1 MDHKRRGSMMIE
13 ASLILP
19 MCLTLCMVM
28 AGTFRFLQLEES
40 LYYSG
45 FLQMRQCSTD
55 MSLDASS
62 AKISRLY
69 LEHRIIERSRREM
82 GAEQKHWIEL
92 MGIAEE
98 GMFFSPEEWDQQSEI
113 RCRIHCR
120 WSLGNDSRQGYFS
133 DEIRFTGRV
142 WRGEDSVSVW
152 IFPDWGEC
160 YHKESCYITGGTKI
174 RTVESAALEQGYRP
188 CQHCMKG
195 E

>member
-1 MDHKRRGSMMIE
+1 MIE

-98 GMFFSPEEWDQQSEI
+98 GMFFRRKNGINSRRSVVASIAGGLWEMIRNRDISRMRSDLQAEYGEE
-113 RCRIHCR
+113 
-120 WSLGNDSRQGYFS
+120 
-133 DEIRFTGRV
+133 
-142 WRGEDSVSVW
+142 
-152 IFPDWGEC
+152 
-160 YHKESCYITGGTKI
+160 
-174 RTVESAALEQGYRP
+174 RTVFPYGSSPTGESVIIRDPAISPVEQKYAR
-188 CQHCMKG
+188 
-195 E
+195 